1 MKYSKLL
8 FAGLFLSL
16 FFISCKKDS
25 PANAVTGADGMT
37 AKVDGSSFKAT
48 LATTATIQGTTNK
61 VLAFAG
67 TGTDGQINVTVS
79 SYTGPGT
86 YTISSTN
93 MATIATF
100 TTTSSPFES
109 YSASGILGSGT
120 ITIDSDTGGYVKG
133 SFSFSGKNNAG
144 STITSKEIT
153 EGSINISLQ

>member
-1 MKYSKLL
+1 MKYCKLL
-8 FAGLFLSL
+8 FAGLILSL
-16 FFISCKKDS
+16 CFTSCKKNS
-25 PANAVTGADGMT
+25 PANAVSGGNGMS
-37 AKVDGSSFKAT
+37 AKVDGASFSAT
-48 LATTATIQGTTNK
+48 LATTATLQGTTNK

-67 TGTDGQINVTVS
+67 TGTDGQINVSIS

-93 MATIATF
+93 MGTIATY

-109 YSASGILGSGT
+109 YSASGVLGSGT
-120 ITIDSDTGGYVKG
+120 ITIDSDSGGYVKG

-153 EGSINISLQ
+153 DGSINIQLQ